1 VSSQFDVFR
10 LQLPAISAG
19 LARIGL
25 SWKGNKSVLLSCS
38 ITRLEETR
46 NSKSAGEDKG
56 EIEKPDNCERMYI
69 ELRLL
74 HTSAVFHM
82 ILNEILLV
90 LDTVEKAVRRLKLTH
105 HPRECIANRNILLWC
120 STDIYGFSATPAP
133 EVSSTGIYLIA
144 ETVRDSMGHRKQNFI
159 THADASGA
167 ARAHRH
173 TRRRLTSGARTS
185 TPAPP
190 PQERRAHTNTHATAS
205 RRRLRSGARTPT
217 CTPPPL
223 ERHAHTN
230 TRAAAS
236 GAARDKLHAHH
247 RLRAPPTQDR
257 RAHGARTGV
266 RTYTLGRPFPKFV
279 RYFHTNTR
287 LGPSAHELY
296 QLFRVES
303 TTYE

>member
-82 ILNEILLV
+82 ILNKILLV

-144 ETVRDSMGHRKQNFI
+144 ETVRDSMGHRKQNLGIDYRGFI
-159 THADASGA
+159 KAEFDHL
-167 ARAHRH
+167 RRFLP
-173 TRRRLTSGARTS
+173 RRRAINNGADSSFHQYGEWTSS
-185 TPAPP
+185 HS
-190 PQERRAHTNTHATAS
+190 QESHQ
-205 RRRLRSGARTPT
+205 
-217 CTPPPL
+217 
-223 ERHAHTN
+223 
-230 TRAAAS
+230 
-236 GAARDKLHAHH
+236 K
-247 RLRAPPTQDR
+247 
-257 RAHGARTGV
+257 
-266 RTYTLGRPFPKFV
+266 FP
-279 RYFHTNTR
+279 
-287 LGPSAHELY
+287 GG
-296 QLFRVES
+296 
-303 TTYE
+303 